1 MEFEASASA
10 GPVAKKKQNKNKA
23 KKKKGNRNQQKESKD
38 EQEGTQ
44 TASIEDEFAA
54 FLFLLDMDEEEDNA
68 DTEGSKHPTS
78 WAAHQDQEAEMSVN
92 YLTALTTPDQSFI
105 EAEFLRQFRTHVAWK
120 KYLSTAEMRRFKD
133 RVFLL
138 MAKEKEASEASQSQH
153 QQILYGHFLYEELC
167 LQHQY
172 LTTPQVMQ
180 YMLWGLY
187 STLLAQQWSVNIYIY
202 TLSLSSALASSA
214 AASAEVALSHVV
226 LHMSPS

>member
-180 YMLWGLY
+180 YML
-187 STLLAQQWSVNIYIY
+187 
-202 TLSLSSALASSA
+202 
-214 AASAEVALSHVV
+214 
-226 LHMSPS
+226 